1 MLGEGLLRLLGEID
15 RGGCVLLLEDL
26 HWADPESLALFDYLS
41 EAVTSGPVL
50 VVASTRAPLRTP
62 DRVVAPGAT
71 VLTLGRLTEAEV
83 DAMIES
89 SDRALSESDRASIR
103 ERAEGLPLLVDE
115 LLARTR
121 PTAAGW
127 RVPASFAALVEQRL
141 AALDEQGRR
150 LLAAAAALGSDPDW
164 DLVPEVADVEA
175 AAAVAVLREAVR
187 LDLLVTSGPVL
198 TWRHALTR
206 DAVWAGLLPPERT
219 ALGRRAADVLL
230 ARGGP
235 AQQVAAAELLIGAG
249 DSERGGALL
258 LEVARRELA
267 TGAVH
272 RAETLLEQ
280 VAATG
285 QPPGRAGQRP
295 GRPAHPDRSARR
307 GAGDRDRCARPRLR
321 RRARRA
327 VLPTRPGGHL
337 VDAVGRGRRVRLA
350 RPPPRRSA
358 AR

>member
-1 MLGEGLLRLLGEID
+1 M
-15 RGGCVLLLEDL
+15 
-26 HWADPESLALFDYLS
+26 
-41 EAVTSGPVL
+41 
-50 VVASTRAPLRTP
+50 
-62 DRVVAPGAT
+62 
-71 VLTLGRLTEAEV
+71 
-83 DAMIES
+83 
-89 SDRALSESDRASIR
+89 
-103 ERAEGLPLLVDE
+103 
-115 LLARTR
+115 
-121 PTAAGW
+121 
-127 RVPASFAALVEQRL
+127 PASFAALVEQRL
-141 AALDEQGRR
+141 AALDERGRR

-164 DLVPEVADVEA
+164 DLVPQVADVEA

-267 TGAVH
+267 TGALH
-272 RAETLLEQ
+272 ARRDCCWSRSLR
-280 VAATG
+280 
-285 QPPGRAGQRP
+285 PGSAWRAGQRP

-307 GAGDRDRCARPRLR
+307 GAGEPGPVRSTTSPAPSTPSCAFDS
-321 RRARRA
+321 
-327 VLPTRPGGHL
+327 PG
-337 VDAVGRGRRVRLA
+337 
-350 RPPPRRSA
+350 PPSR
-358 AR
+358 